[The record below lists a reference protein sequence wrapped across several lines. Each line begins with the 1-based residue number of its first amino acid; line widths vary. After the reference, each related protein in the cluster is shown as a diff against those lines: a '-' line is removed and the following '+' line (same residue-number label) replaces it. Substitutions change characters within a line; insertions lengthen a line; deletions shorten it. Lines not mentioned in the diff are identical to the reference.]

1 MQRVL
6 AACPVTDTR
15 EGEII
20 AVPDG
25 VELLFVAFGVV
36 VSILP
41 QHRRPFV
48 GFFAGEGD
56 LLTAPHAATQLQALR
71 DSRVVLVDEAAR
83 TELLADRESADT
95 LSRALAATI
104 VEREETLSHLAEPV
118 HRDRVL
124 GRLVQLAWKFGRVTP
139 HGVRIELPLT
149 HQLLA
154 SAVGAARE
162 TVSVALRD
170 LQREGIVSRHGRNY
184 LVALSALDAATRK
197 ATQADD
203 LPGGDGE

>member
-1 MQRVL
+1 MQRLL

-15 EGEII
+15 AGEIVAI
-20 AVPDG
+20 PDG
-25 VELLFVAFGVV
+25 VALLFVTSGVV
-36 VSILP
+36 VSIVG

-56 LLTAPHAATQLQALR
+56 VLTAPHDTAQLQALR
-71 DSRVVLVDEAAR
+71 NARVALVDEAAR
-83 TELLADRESADT
+83 AELLADRESADA
-95 LSRALAATI
+95 LARALAAAV

-124 GRLVQLAWKFGRVTP
+124 GRLVQLARKFGRVTP

-154 SAVGAARE
+154 SAIGAARE

-170 LQREGIVSRHGRNY
+170 LQREGIVTRHGRSY
-184 LVALSALDAATRK
+184 LIALSALNLAAPQAR
-197 ATQADD
+197 QADD
-203 LPGGDGE
+203 RATGDE